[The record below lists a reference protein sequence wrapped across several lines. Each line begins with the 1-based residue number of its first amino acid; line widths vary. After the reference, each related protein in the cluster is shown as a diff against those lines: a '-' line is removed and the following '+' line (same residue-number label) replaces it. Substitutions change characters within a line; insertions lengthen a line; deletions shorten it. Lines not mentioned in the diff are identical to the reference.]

1 MRDRTASFGA
11 NSRANLAIVLALLA
25 GSVVSSDARADA
37 PLLPAI
43 APHAWIS
50 GGASITTVELASL
63 RDKAFK
69 QVAWSDLS
77 NLKLAPG
84 PYAVRFQ
91 VAGGDG
97 VAVELPVCAGR
108 KRILQDGDEVKPTA
122 PPGLTAQPVTL
133 RLPARPD
140 RTYEIELDVDVSR
153 YEHRIACGFAPRFG
167 AETTT
172 KDGLGVLTF
181 SSPVTANG
189 GGRAVVFV
197 PPGHDHK
204 KAGAL
209 LVGLHPW
216 NGSIWTYAAYAELLH
231 EAAVKDVVLLMP
243 SGLGNSL
250 YTASAEDEVMR
261 AIDALEKVI
270 AVDPQRVSIWGASMG
285 GAGATTIGFHHPDKF
300 AGVTSFFGDSKYDL
314 TTYVKAILPNEAAAH
329 AVNALDVVD
338 NARNLPTWL
347 VHGEDDHV
355 SPIAQSEMLAKA
367 MTDRGFAVQ
376 LDRVPKA
383 GHEGAVV
390 ARYAA
395 AVVDRAAA
403 MRAVETPAHVSYRS
417 VRSTD
422 TSAYG
427 VKLTKTGGDAFVDLV
442 VKADA
447 VHVLDAKGV
456 KAIELTP
463 GALGKRPGF
472 PLVKDKSAANVDVR
486 WQAADTSP

>member
-1 MRDRTASFGA
+1 MAAGSASFGA
-11 NSRANLAIVLALLA
+11 KSAGFAAALALA
-25 GSVVSSDARADA
+25 GAVLSADAVAADA
-37 PLLPAI
+37 PAAAPSI
-43 APHAWIS
+43 AAHPWIS
-50 GGASITTVELASL
+50 GGASISTVEMASL
-63 RDKAFK
+63 ADKAFK
-69 QVAWSDLS
+69 PVSWSDLS

-97 VAVELPVCAGR
+97 VAVQIPVCAGR
-108 KRILQDGDEVKPTA
+108 KKILQDGDEVKSTA
-122 PPGLTAQPVTL
+122 PTGLTAQPVSL
-133 RLPARPD
+133 RLPARPE
-140 RTYEIELDVDVSR
+140 RAYEIEIDLDVSG

-172 KDGLGVLTF
+172 KDGIGVLTF
-181 SSPVTANG
+181 ASPVSANG

-197 PPGHDHK
+197 PPGHDSK
-204 KAGAL
+204 KPGAM

-216 NGSIWTYAAYAELLH
+216 NGGIWTYAAYAELLH
-231 EAAVKDVVLLMP
+231 EAATKDVVLLMP

-250 YTASAEDEVMR
+250 YTASAEEEVLR
-261 AIDALEKVI
+261 AIDAMEKVV

-285 GAGATTIGFHHPDKF
+285 GAGATTVGFHHPDKF

-314 TTYVKAILPNEAAAH
+314 GTYVKAILPSEAAAH

-347 VHGEDDHV
+347 VHGEDDKV

-376 LDRVPKA
+376 FDRVPKA

-390 ARYAA
+390 AKYVA

-422 TSAYG
+422 SGAYG
-427 VKLTKTGGDAFVDLV
+427 VKLTKTGGDAFVDLEM
-442 VKADA
+442 KSDA
-447 VHVLDAKGV
+447 LHVLDAKGV
-456 KAIELTP
+456 KTIELAP
-463 GALGKRPGF
+463 GALGKKSF
-472 PLVKDKSAANVDVR
+472 PVVKDKNAGSVDVR
-486 WQAADTSP
+486 WQTPEAASP